1 MTSLFTNVLLS
12 KTISV
17 IIEKVYKDNIINA
30 KIKKNTL
37 QKLIKDCCTKTV
49 FYFNNVIYK
58 QRDGV
63 SMGSSLG
70 PILANVIM
78 TKLEKKILQ
87 PLIESGKLKF
97 YIRYVDDTLS
107 LAKEDD
113 IKNIFDK
120 FNSFHKNL
128 ILSMDPFEYNNVYFL
143 DIPIDKT
150 DTDLYYKPT
159 HTEQYRD
166 FNCSLPWN

>member
-1 MTSLFTNVLLS
+1 MFS
-12 KTISV
+12 
-17 IIEKVYKDNIINA
+17 
-30 KIKKNTL
+30 
-37 QKLIKDCCTKTV
+37 
-49 FYFNNVIYK
+49 FNNVIYK

-128 ILSMDPFEYNNVYFL
+128 ILTMDPFEDNNVYFL